1 LAGKKTRGKT
11 YLYVILYNLLYFV
24 NSPCFLP
31 AILHFSSNRQVKC
44 DGRLILYASCN
55 SPGNAQ
61 ARLGKRNPGNRVG
74 HRDPVSLVVG
84 VTFKDYNTLFL
95 EFFRCCRCIRACSF
109 LGCGRGSCRAGRLC
123 GTCRRSS
130 FSSA

>member
-61 ARLGKRNPGNRVG
+61 ARLGTR
-74 HRDPVSLVVG
+74 H
-84 VTFKDYNTLFL
+84 TQTQ
-95 EFFRCCRCIRACSF
+95 
-109 LGCGRGSCRAGRLC
+109 RLSILWAAYA
-123 GTCRRSS
+123 RSHTPWH
-130 FSSA
+130 AWAKEIPATA